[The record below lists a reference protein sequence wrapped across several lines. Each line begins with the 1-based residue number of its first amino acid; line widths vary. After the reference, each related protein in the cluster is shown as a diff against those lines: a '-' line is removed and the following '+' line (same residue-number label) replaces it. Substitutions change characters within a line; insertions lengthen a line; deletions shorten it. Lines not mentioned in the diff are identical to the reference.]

1 MITKYLLVALVAGL
15 LAGVLATLA
24 QQARVVPLILEAEKY
39 ETAPALAHDH
49 SSALDL
55 GLVTPAF
62 AHEHPDAAS
71 EDEGGML
78 FGVSRL
84 TGTLLANLVTG
95 AGFALILMAA
105 SLLSGRSVTLANG
118 AIWGVLGWLVF
129 QMAPALGLPPELP
142 GFPAGDLVARQIWW
156 IGCAAATAGALAL
169 FLLRGE
175 IWAKALGVALM
186 LAPHAIGAPQPE
198 DISTSVPALLAAE
211 YASAALATG
220 LFFWVMIGLGI
231 GALNRRYVEQAA

>member
-1 MITKYLLVALVAGL
+1 MITRYLLVALVAGL
-15 LAGVLATLA
+15 LAGVLATIA

-39 ETAPALAHDH
+39 ETAPAAPHEH

-55 GLVTPAF
+55 GVVTPAL
-62 AHEHPDAAS
+62 AHEHAEGAG
-71 EDEGGML
+71 EDDGGML
-78 FGVSRL
+78 FGVNRL
-84 TGTLLANLVTG
+84 MGTLMANLVTG
-95 AGFALILMAA
+95 TGFALLLMAA

-118 AIWGVLGWLVF
+118 AIWGVMGWLVF

-142 GFPAGDLVARQIWW
+142 GFPAGDLMARQIWW
-156 IGCAAATAGALAL
+156 VGCAAATAGALAL

-175 IWAKALGVALM
+175 VWAKALGVALM

-231 GALNRRYVEQAA
+231 GALNRRYVERAA

>member
-1 MITKYLLVALVAGL
+1 MITRYLLVALVAGL
-15 LAGVLATLA
+15 LAGVLATVA
-24 QQARVVPLILEAEKY
+24 QHARVVPLILEAEKY
-39 ETAPALAHDH
+39 ETAPDAAHDH

-55 GLVTPAF
+55 GLFTPAQ
-62 AHEHPDAAS
+62 AHEHAAEG

-78 FGVSRL
+78 FGVDRL
-84 TGTLLANLVTG
+84 TGTLMANLVTG
-95 AGFALILMAA
+95 TGFALILMAA

-118 AIWGVLGWLVF
+118 AVWGVLGWLVF

-142 GFPAGDLVARQIWW
+142 GFPAGDLMARQIWW
-156 IGCAAATAGALAL
+156 VGCAAATAGALAL
-169 FLLRGE
+169 FLLRPE
-175 IWAKALGVALM
+175 IWAKAFGVVLM

-198 DISTSVPALLAAE
+198 DVSTSVPALLAAE

-231 GALNRRYVEQAA
+231 GALNQRYVDRAA

>member
-1 MITKYLLVALVAGL
+1 MITRYLLVALVAGL
-15 LAGVLATLA
+15 LAGVLATVA

-39 ETAPALAHDH
+39 ETAPAAAHEH

-55 GLVTPAF
+55 GLFTPAQ
-62 AHEHPDAAS
+62 AHEHAAEGEDDA
-71 EDEGGML
+71 GML
-78 FGVSRL
+78 FGVDRL
-84 TGTLLANLVTG
+84 TGTLMANLVTG
-95 AGFALILMAA
+95 TGFALILMAA
-105 SLLSGRSVTLANG
+105 SLVSGRSVTLANG

-142 GFPAGDLVARQIWW
+142 GFPAGDLMARQIWW
-156 IGCAAATAGALAL
+156 IGCALATAGALAL

-175 IWAKALGVALM
+175 VWAKALGVVLM

-231 GALNRRYVEQAA
+231 GALNQRYVERAA